1 MNPGSP
7 IPATLRA
14 WQRAERHAFG
24 RWLFARTVCRR
35 APYFATIRPQFL
47 ELAPSVCRVA
57 MQKRRAV
64 ENHIHTVHALAMGNL
79 CELAAGLCTEV
90 TIPVTM
96 RWIPR
101 SMSIDYLAKA
111 ATNVTATA
119 RLTTTAWSRAT
130 NVDVQVSVHDEQAHE
145 VVRASIAMYVSP
157 RKSAPTHT

>member
-1 MNPGSP
+1 MNTANA

-14 WQRAERHAFG
+14 WQRADRHAFG
-24 RWLFARTVCRR
+24 RWLFARTVCHR
-35 APYFATIRPQFL
+35 APYFATIRPRFI
-47 ELAPSVCRVA
+47 ELAPTVCRVA

-79 CELAAGLCTEV
+79 CELAAGLCTDV

-111 ATNVTATA
+111 ATDVTATA
-119 RLTTTAWSRAT
+119 RLTTTDWSHAV
-130 NVDVQVSVHDEQAHE
+130 NVDVQVSVHDEHAHE
-145 VVRASIAMYVSP
+145 VARARITMYVSP
-157 RKSAPTHT
+157 RKGAPPAA